1 MLKVGM
7 YFTYDADIFF
17 KITNENFLFISFTM
31 TIFII

>member
-17 KITNENFLFISFTM
+17 KLLMKTFLFISFTM